1 VAEPVVADAF
11 SQDSAQ
17 PKPPASDCSPP
28 DLEALEAER
37 DRTAYWTGRAHGAE
51 SLHAQ
56 AIKERDEARREFGF
70 LYDAVSDAEKVDT
83 NAGDSAVSV
92 VLWSFAERRSLLAGV
107 PGGSGQGVEGLL
119 SEDDLAVH
127 REDQEGGDRGRSPVV
142 KGDEA

>member
-1 VAEPVVADAF
+1 
-11 SQDSAQ
+11 
-17 PKPPASDCSPP
+17 
-28 DLEALEAER
+28 
-37 DRTAYWTGRAHGAE
+37 
-51 SLHAQ
+51 LHAQ

-119 SEDDLAVH
+119 SEDDRCCSSQKIKRVAT
-127 REDQEGGDRGRSPVV
+127 GAGRL
-142 KGDEA
+142 